1 MSSHSRQGVSYSKN
15 IEGVRY
21 MNRQKAKKGEKEKR
35 VTKDE
40 EPTPGFKYP
49 RRQTGMRILATLFFG
64 IVVWS
69 ILGTI
74 VFVMVI
80 FQIIHALIAEK
91 PNFWLIGFA
100 NRAIAYLYRV
110 MRYLTF
116 NEDGVPFPFSRFPAE
131 IEKPEMK

>member
-1 MSSHSRQGVSYSKN
+1 
-15 IEGVRY
+15 
-21 MNRQKAKKGEKEKR
+21 MNRQKAKKGEKGKK

-40 EPTPGFKYP
+40 EPIPEFKYP
-49 RRQTGMRILATLFFG
+49 RRKTGMRILATLFFG
-64 IVVWS
+64 IVVWP
-69 ILGTI
+69 ILETI
-74 VFVMVI
+74 IFVMVI

-131 IEKPEMK
+131 IEKPVQLKPGQRLG